1 MSSAAAETV
10 PQAASLRVD
19 VVSDVICPWCFI
31 GKRHL
36 EAALAEQ
43 PDLAVDVHW
52 RPFLLNPDMPREG
65 MEREAYLQAKFG
77 DRSGGD
83 IYARVSAMGHQAGID
98 FAFDA
103 IKRTP
108 NTVAAHRLIALAGE
122 AGRQDAVV
130 EALFRAYF
138 LDGRDMG
145 DMEVLGEVAEAAGLG
160 ADAVARLR
168 ESDALEA
175 EVLTEDNIARRSGVS
190 GVPCFII
197 DRAFAVSGA
206 QPASHLVAA
215 FEHALEMRRPSPD
228 AA

>member
-36 EAALAEQ
+36 EQALAECREMT
-43 PDLAVDVHW
+43 VDVHW
-52 RPFLLNPDMPREG
+52 RPFQLNPDMPREG

-83 IYARVSAMGHQAGID
+83 IYARVTATGLQAGID

-103 IKRTP
+103 IRRTP
-108 NTVAAHRLIALAGE
+108 NTVAAHRLIAMAAE

-138 LDGRDMG
+138 LEGRDIGAM
-145 DMEVLGEVAEAAGLG
+145 DVLGEVVEAAGLG
-160 ADAVARLR
+160 ADAVARLSG
-168 ESDALEA
+168 SDALEA
-175 EVLTEDNIARRSGVS
+175 EVLTEDAIARRSGVS

-215 FEHALEMRRPSPD
+215 FEHALEMRRTKPD